1 MSRGVILFVH
11 GFWSSGETWDRLI
24 EQLEK
29 DRSLVSVDMRKF
41 DYRSPK
47 LRMPLSAAR
56 IPDFDDIAQTLAE
69 HYRLV
74 LRDFDEVAI
83 VAHSQG
89 GLITQ
94 RFLAWM
100 TIQGRA
106 RELSRIK
113 LIVLLA
119 CPNEG
124 SEYLQLLRR
133 IVRLQLN
140 PQARELEVFQNPVA
154 DTRRHV
160 LKRIVHATAADDH
173 QCRISFRVY
182 AGAEDNV
189 VTRASAQ
196 SAFED
201 ATCIPGDHRSILD
214 PTAPGNLT
222 AKAVATDVL
231 AHLGLGQE
239 LPARATVQT
248 GSQRDERLAASTA
261 PAWSPAQIPV
271 RVLARPPAAVPD
283 RLRDRIDDLQRLRE
297 VLHARQDRVVSLV
310 GRPGTGKTALVSRL
324 FRDAERERNSPF
336 AALDYLSARGHM
348 TVTGAILLERIVRL
362 MPESAAR
369 ERFRDDLAKRRASWI
384 DRAEDVIEAISD
396 DILLIID
403 QAEDLFDGQGRSL
416 DRGLDAFIR
425 GLAARNDH
433 HVTLLLVSAIEPDDR
448 ILGRSRSSRLDLDHG
463 LPDDFAADLL
473 RDLTREPNLALSPLF
488 APEVLLTA
496 AEGHPRT
503 LEVALAACHLDP
515 SLSPQSLATVTGLPH
530 QERLSRLTDTILAA
544 LDSQSLAVVAALAVL
559 GLPVPA
565 RAVQH
570 VLHGLVDR
578 ETVTIELARLSAARF
593 VRVDGRNFYLPRA
606 PETVQVR
613 AMLAAGGPG
622 EVEERLLERAADY
635 FGREKTQNEVERIED
650 LAAHFREISLRLQ
663 LGEEVA
669 SLELMEDL
677 EKAHLKDWG
686 YSYVL
691 LPWRRLLRERFRG
704 EQYGRSNL
712 SFMANAYREIDEHGE
727 ALACLEEALS
737 ESESQAELEGVPAP
751 GRPIFL
757 TQMASTAWAD
767 FRFTLSA
774 ELYLQVLKEPHG
786 VDDVQKG
793 QAHLGLCH
801 CYSEVGNF
809 DRARSHQSDAL
820 ALATKSTNGR
830 LLEAQAVLAGGI
842 IERNLGNYDSART
855 MLEDAILIS
864 GSRGDRRVQVRALDA
879 MAGTLLESGD
889 SDQARERAE
898 AAVRV
903 AAASGVVDVARGANS
918 TLALVHLSEGRFDD
932 ARRTA
937 ITAASF
943 FRSPRALSAQIA
955 LGIAAYRSEREA
967 SEAISAFLAAFE
979 TCQELL
985 RREPQAYVV
994 LDSMGLALTGL
1005 SLLGARDAFM
1015 EAEAA
1020 YNDAR
1025 SKTMAPGAA
1034 RRAHLYLEAL
1044 TAEVN
1049 PRLIARIKIA
1059 VLGVGKQGV

>member
-1 MSRGVILFVH
+1 MSGGVILFVH

-24 EQLEK
+24 EQLKK
-29 DRSLVSVDMRKF
+29 DVRLTSAAEMKTF
-41 DYRSPK
+41 TYASPK
-47 LRMPLSAAR
+47 LRRPLSPAR
-56 IPDFDDIAQTLAE
+56 IPDFNDIAQTLAE
-69 HYRLV
+69 HYRLE
-74 LRDFDEVAI
+74 LEDFDEVAI

-94 RFLAWM
+94 RFLEWM
-100 TIQGRA
+100 VIQRRA
-106 RELSRIK
+106 RELNRIK
-113 LIVLLA
+113 LVVLLA

-133 IVRLQLN
+133 AVGLRRN
-140 PQARELEVFQNPVA
+140 PQARELEVLRDRVA
-154 DTRRHV
+154 DTRRHI
-160 LKRIVHATAADDH
+160 LTRIVHATVEDDH

-182 AGAEDNV
+182 AGAEDKV

-201 ATCIPGDHRSILD
+201 ATSIPGDHRSILD
-214 PTAPGNLT
+214 PAAPGSLT
-222 AKAVATDVL
+222 AKTLATDVL
-231 AHLGLGQE
+231 AHLGRE
-239 LPARATVQT
+239 LPPRAAVEA
-248 GSQRDERLAASTA
+248 GSQRDEWPAASTA
-261 PAWSPAQIPV
+261 SASSPARIPV
-271 RVLARPPAAVPD
+271 RVAARPPAAVPD
-283 RLRDRIDDLQRLRE
+283 QLRDRIDDLQRLRKA
-297 VLHARQDRVVSLV
+297 LYARQDRVVSLV

-324 FRDAERERNSPF
+324 FRDAEREHDSPF

-348 TVTGAILLERIVRL
+348 SVTGAILLERIVRL
-362 MPESAAR
+362 MPESDAK

-396 DILLIID
+396 DILLVID
-403 QAEDLFDGQGRSL
+403 QAEDLFEEQGRCV

-433 HVTLLLVSAIEPDDR
+433 RVTLLLVSATEPDDR
-448 ILGRSRSSRLDLDHG
+448 ILGRSRSSRLDLDRG
-463 LPDDFAADLL
+463 LPDDCAADLL
-473 RDLTREPNLALSPLF
+473 RDLTREPNLALSPRF
-488 APEVLLTA
+488 APELLLTVA
-496 AEGHPRT
+496 KGHPRT

-515 SLSPQSLATVTGLPH
+515 SLSPQNLVTVTVLPH
-530 QERLSRLTDTILAA
+530 QERLPRLTDAILAA
-544 LDSQSLAVVAALAVL
+544 LDTKGLVVVAALAVL
-559 GLPVPA
+559 GLPVPV
-565 RAVQH
+565 RAVQR
-570 VLHGLVDR
+570 VVDGLVDR
-578 ETVTIELARLSAARF
+578 EAVTRELGRLSAARF
-593 VRVDGRNFYLPRA
+593 VRVDARNFYLPRD
-606 PETVQVR
+606 PESIQVR
-613 AMLAAGGPG
+613 AMLASGGLG

-635 FGREKTQNEVERIED
+635 FGGEKRQNNVERIED

-663 LGEEVA
+663 LGEEVT

-677 EKAHLKDWG
+677 ENDYLNDWG

-712 SFMANAYREIDEHGE
+712 SSMANAYRDIEEYGE

-737 ESESQAELEGVPAP
+737 DCESQAELAGVPAP
-751 GRPIFL
+751 ERPIFL

-774 ELYLQVLKEPHG
+774 ELYLQVLKEPQG
-786 VDDVQKG
+786 VDDVQRG
-793 QAHLGLCH
+793 EAHLGLCH

-809 DRARSHQSDAL
+809 DRAWSHQRNAL
-820 ALATKSTNGR
+820 AFATKSTNAR

-842 IERNLGNYDSART
+842 IERNLGNYDSALR
-855 MLEDAILIS
+855 MLEEATLIA
-864 GSRGDRRVQVRALDA
+864 GSHGYRRVQVRALDA
-879 MAGTLLESGD
+879 MAGALLESED
-889 SDQARERAE
+889 PDQARERAE
-898 AAVRV
+898 TAVRV
-903 AAASGVVDVARGANS
+903 AAESGVVDVARGANS

-937 ITAASF
+937 IAAARF

-955 LGIAAYRSEREA
+955 LGIAAYRSERET
-967 SEAISAFLAAFE
+967 SEAVSAFLAALE
-979 TCQELL
+979 TCQELT

-1005 SLLGARDAFM
+1005 SLLGARDAFK

-1020 YNDAR
+1020 YTDAR
-1025 SKTMAPGAA
+1025 SKTMAPGAV
-1034 RRAHLYLEAL
+1034 RRAQLYLEAL

-1049 PRLIARIKIA
+1049 PRLIAGIEMAARGA
-1059 VLGVGKQGV
+1059 GKQGV